1 MAILESNMSIG
12 RFTVQNLIKHNQYTE
27 TYRVVDPDNNPF
39 FLKLFVMSRINPKL
53 VNSETQIVREI
64 EYSKMLNHR
73 NIISFI
79 DSGEIEHSEGKCQ
92 YYITN
97 YLNGSILSDYVAQK
111 GKLEESEAV
120 VIFRGILQ
128 GLSFLHKLSPA
139 LCHNDIDPSNIML
152 TMTTGGEPQIVDLGH
167 LSERCNGKVEFDT
180 SDIDILYHAN
190 ENMVSIYD
198 EKSDIFSVCAVLY
211 FMLTG
216 TAPWHMELDAS
227 QNFKEQFY
235 ALSVFRKKNS
245 LNIPDLGLSPQV
257 TAALREGLQLK
268 YDDRVSSIDELLSIL
283 DSKVEKITEE
293 CNHRR
298 SEESGDSGNP
308 KRTGG
313 ERRDEHDGNPFTLE
327 VRRGGGNGFDDIAGM
342 KELKEFLERKV
353 IYIIRNPDV
362 AAEYKL
368 TTPNGMLLYGPP
380 GCGKTFFAE
389 KFAEETGFNFAL
401 IKSSDLSSSLV
412 HGSQIMISKLFRQA
426 EEHSPIV
433 LCFDEFDALVP
444 DRSAPGSSY
453 VSSEVNEFL
462 TQMNNCAQRGIF
474 IVATTNRPDKID
486 PAIRRTGR
494 LDRSVYVPLPDYEA
508 RLEMFK
514 LYINKR
520 PVGDDINYDELAK
533 LTEGYIASDIAYIV
547 NDAAMTAA
555 FSRTNISHDMLL
567 TTIKNVPPSLNS
579 DSAKL
584 YDAIRTAMET
594 TNRRNVT
601 SRQPIGYARFI
612 PQDDDK

>member
-1 MAILESNMSIG
+1 MAILESNMSVG

-27 TYRVVDPDNNPF
+27 TYRVVDQDNNPY
-39 FLKLFVMSRINPKL
+39 FLKLFVLSRINPKL
-53 VNSETQIVREI
+53 VNSETKVVREI

-73 NIISFI
+73 NIISFV

-92 YYITN
+92 YYVTN

-111 GKLEESEAV
+111 GKLEEQEAV
-120 VIFRGILQ
+120 AIFRGILQ

-139 LCHNDIDPSNIML
+139 LCHNDLDPSNIML
-152 TMTTGGEPQIVDLGH
+152 TTTTGGEPQIVDLGH

-190 ENMVSIYD
+190 ENMVSIFD
-198 EKSDIFSVCAVLY
+198 EQGDTFSACAVLY

-216 TAPWHMELDAS
+216 KAPWHMELDAS
-227 QNFKEQFY
+227 QSFKEQFY
-235 ALSVFRKKNS
+235 ALSVFRKKS
-245 LNIPDLGLSPQV
+245 GLDFSELGVSPQV
-257 TAALREGLQLK
+257 SAALREGLQLK
-268 YDDRVSSIDELLSIL
+268 YDDRVKSIDELLSIL
-283 DSKVEKITEE
+283 DSNAEE
-293 CNHRR
+293 VADKPRRR
-298 SEESGDSGNP
+298 SSQEPGDSGNP
-308 KRTGG
+308 KRPGG
-313 ERRDEHDGNPFTLE
+313 ERRDEHDGNPFTLD
-327 VRRGGGNGFDDIAGM
+327 VRRGSGNGFEDIAGM
-342 KELKEFLERKV
+342 QELKDFLEQKV
-353 IYIIRNPDV
+353 IFIMRNPDV
-362 AAEYKL
+362 ATKYQL
-368 TTPNGMLLYGPP
+368 TTPNGILLYGPP

-401 IKSSDLSSSLV
+401 IKSSDLSSSFV
-412 HGSQIMISKLFRQA
+412 HGSQIMIGKLFKQA
-426 EEHSPIV
+426 EKHSPIV
-433 LCFDEFDALVP
+433 LCFDEFDALAP

-462 TQMNNCAQRGIF
+462 SQMNNCAKRGIF

-486 PAIRRTGR
+486 PAMRRTGR
-494 LDRSVYVPLPDYEA
+494 LDRSVYVPLPDYKA

-533 LTEGYIASDIAYIV
+533 LTDGYIASDIAYIV

-555 FSRTNISHDMLL
+555 FSRTQISHDMLL

-579 DSAKL
+579 ESIKL
-584 YDAIRTAMET
+584 YEAIRQNMET
-594 TNRRNVT
+594 TNRRNV
-601 SRQPIGYARFI
+601 SANRPIGYSRFI
-612 PQDDDK
+612 PKDEDK